1 MLSYEITTET
11 SFSDNKKY
19 QTFKVKG
26 GVTFSSGVYAIKNCS
41 GDRTL
46 DGEELVELKS
56 ICKLKISDGEY
67 IWTKVSGKKRYSEKG
82 TGIFEIIDG
91 SGVYKNLIGS
101 KCKYAL
107 NIFDEIIFAKGVCNL
122 TEEIFKSLNSK

>member
-67 IWTKVSGKKRYSEKG
+67 MDKSFRKKK
-82 TGIFEIIDG
+82 IF
-91 SGVYKNLIGS
+91 
-101 KCKYAL
+101 
-107 NIFDEIIFAKGVCNL
+107 
-122 TEEIFKSLNSK
+122 